1 MGVAFTEEEES
12 WLDVYDLL
20 SKSQQA
26 AVLVLANTLL
36 LSPDI
41 AERFDALVARA
52 QRFRHLQTAETTP

>member
-1 MGVAFTEEEES
+1 MGVPFTENEES

-20 SKSQQA
+20 SKSQRA

-52 QRFRHLQTAETTP
+52 RRFSHSQAGGSEE